1 MFTNFLTSFFEE
13 NFASY
18 ASTFF
23 ATLPWPSKKA
33 NELDSFFVCPPE
45 MGCQR
50 AVPELLKFAD
60 TYFPLH
66 GTGPEDERAFYYT
79 KLLYP

>member
-1 MFTNFLTSFFEE
+1 MKDGQDDIERKNVHKLFNFVFFFEE

-33 NELDSFFVCPPE
+33 NELDSFFVCSPE

-50 AVPELLKFAD
+50 AVPE
-60 TYFPLH
+60 
-66 GTGPEDERAFYYT
+66 
-79 KLLYP
+79 

>member
-1 MFTNFLTSFFEE
+1 MCRYVLTMKDGQDDIERKNVHKLFNFVFFEE

-23 ATLPWPSKKA
+23 ATLPWPGKKA
-33 NELDSFFVCPPE
+33 NELDSFFVCSPE

-50 AVPELLKFAD
+50 AVPE
-60 TYFPLH
+60 
-66 GTGPEDERAFYYT
+66 
-79 KLLYP
+79 